1 MKTRICGAEF
11 YGKIKYKRENKNMR
25 KITALLVVL
34 IIFASVFV
42 FAACEDKTPDAIAD
56 RFDNLAEEGSFD
68 VKSGGKG
75 DSVVFDFGK
84 EVTFNALAIKEKGSN
99 ISSFRIYA
107 DNESEPFYGND
118 FIDKYRYCSFAPVT
132 ASKIRIEV
140 LDCTEEWSLSSL
152 EAYYVKETNS
162 DFEIM
167 SYIMTDTAAM
177 LTEEQAN
184 IAKYVTDFNLF
195 SAIYLDKDGN
205 LRFTDFT
212 INGQTVGGEDAIK
225 MAVKRLREV
234 NPSAVITATVLGNKD
249 FEDGLAVEERY
260 SSAMGNHTEKLI
272 NNIVALVKDCG
283 LDGIAFDYEYPR
295 SMKDFDIYA
304 DFLKQLKNSLPDGK
318 QLNAALS
325 SWNIGTFFL
334 SKKDIECI
342 DRIEVMAYDMFDDN
356 GNHSTFYS
364 ACYSILKEFDDK
376 GVPLKKVRLGIPYYS
391 RPVNGDSYWGNYGD
405 VADKLSPFENTFVE
419 EYTDLDGVK
428 HPALANYYNGRQ
440 IVYDKTCY
448 AIDIGVGGVMLWHFG
463 TDSFDPDLSLTMQIT
478 NAIESRS

>member
-1 MKTRICGAEF
+1 
-11 YGKIKYKRENKNMR
+11 MR
-25 KITALLVVL
+25 KITAFIIVL

-42 FAACEDKTPDAIAD
+42 FAGCEDKTPDAIAD
-56 RFDNLAEEGSFD
+56 NFENLAEKGSFD
-68 VKSGGKG
+68 IKSGGKG

-84 EVTFNALAIKEKGSN
+84 EITFNALALKEKGSE
-99 ISSFRIYA
+99 ITSFRIYA

-118 FIDKYRYCSFAPVT
+118 FIDKYRYCSFATVT
-132 ASKIRIEV
+132 ASKVRIEV
-140 LDCTEEWSLSSL
+140 LDCREEWSLSSL
-152 EAYYVKETNS
+152 EAYYVQDTNS
-162 DFEIM
+162 DFEVM

-177 LTEEQAN
+177 LTEEQAD

-195 SAIYLDKDGN
+195 SAIYFDKDGN

-212 INGQTVGGEDAIK
+212 INGQTVEGKEAIK
-225 MAVKRLREV
+225 LAIKRLREV
-234 NPSAVITATVLGNKD
+234 NPSAKITATILGNKD
-249 FEDGLAVEERY
+249 FDDGLAVEERC
-260 SSAMGNHTEKLI
+260 SSAMGDNAEKLI
-272 NNIVALVKDCG
+272 NNIVALVDECG

-304 DFLKQLKNSLPDGK
+304 DFLKELKNRLPEGK

-325 SWNIGTFFL
+325 SWNISPVFL
-334 SKKDIECI
+334 SKKDIQCI
-342 DRIEVMAYDMFDDN
+342 DRIEIMAYDMFDDY

-364 ACYSILKEFDDK
+364 SCYSILKEFESK
-376 GVPLKKVRLGIPYYS
+376 GVPLEKVRLGIPYYS
-391 RPVNGDSYWGNYGD
+391 RPINGDSYWGNYGD

-428 HPALANYYNGRQ
+428 HPALSNYYNGRQ

-463 TDSFDPDLSLTMQIT
+463 ADSFDPDLSLTVQIAK
-478 NAIESRS
+478 AIESRS

>member
-1 MKTRICGAEF
+1 
-11 YGKIKYKRENKNMR
+11 MR
-25 KITALLVVL
+25 KITALIVVL

-42 FAACEDKTPDAIAD
+42 FAACEDKTPDSIAD
-56 RFDNLAEEGSFD
+56 RFENLAEKGSFD
-68 VKSGGKG
+68 AKSGGKG

-84 EVTFNALAIKEKGSN
+84 EVTFNTLVLKEKGSE
-99 ISSFRIYA
+99 ITSFRIYA

-132 ASKIRIEV
+132 ASKITIEV
-140 LDCTEEWSLSSL
+140 QDCRKEWSLTSL
-152 EAYYVKETNS
+152 EAYYVKDTNS

-212 INGQTVGGEDAIK
+212 INEQTVEGRDAIK
-225 MAVKRLREV
+225 IAIKRLREV
-234 NPSAVITATVLGNKD
+234 NPSAKITATILGNKD
-249 FEDGLAVEERY
+249 FDDGMAVEERY
-260 SSAMGNHTEKLI
+260 SSAMGDNADKLI
-272 NNIVALVKDCG
+272 NNIVELVNDCG

-295 SMKDFDIYA
+295 SMKDFNIYA
-304 DFLKQLKNSLPDGK
+304 DFLKQLKNRLPEGK
-318 QLNAALS
+318 QLNAAIS
-325 SWNIGTFFL
+325 SWNIGPFSL
-334 SKKDIECI
+334 SKKDLECL
-342 DRIEVMAYDMFDDN
+342 DRIEIMAYDMFDDY

-364 ACYSILKEFDDK
+364 CGYSILKEFADK
-376 GVPLKKVRLGIPYYS
+376 GVPLEKLHLGIPYYS
-391 RPVNGDSYWGNYGD
+391 RPINGDSFWGNYRD

-428 HPALANYYNGRQ
+428 HPALSNYYNGRQ

-448 AIDIGVGGVMLWHFG
+448 AIDSGVGGVMLWHFG
-463 TDSFDPDLSLTMQIT
+463 TDSFDPELSLTMQIVK
-478 NAIESRS
+478 AIESRS

>member
-1 MKTRICGAEF
+1 
-11 YGKIKYKRENKNMR
+11 MR

-118 FIDKYRYCSFAPVT
+118 FIDKYRYCSFALVT

-167 SYIMTDTAAM
+167 SYIMTDTAAT

-234 NPSAVITATVLGNKD
+234 KPSAVITATVLGNKD

-272 NNIVALVKDCG
+272 DNIVALVKDCG
-283 LDGIAFDYEYPR
+283 LDGIAFDYEYPMT
-295 SMKDFDIYA
+295 MKDFDIYA

-405 VADKLSPFENTFVE
+405 VTDKLSPFENTFVE

-463 TDSFDPDLSLTMQIT
+463 TDSFDPNLSLTMQIT